1 MANERTNIL
10 SNFSN
15 MNELSNLLMPLGVVA
30 VLGIMILP
38 IPAIFLDLFLS
49 TSITISIMILL
60 VSIYVLKPLEFSVF
74 PSILLITTLYRLAL
88 NVASTR
94 LILLHG
100 NEGPDAAGKVIMA
113 FGQFVVGGNYAV
125 GIVVFT
131 ILVIINF
138 IVITK
143 GAGRIAEVSARFTLD
158 AMPGKQMAID
168 ADLNTGLINED
179 DARKRRK
186 EIAKE
191 ADFYGAMDGA
201 SKFVRGDAVAAILI
215 TIINIVGGFV
225 IGVMQQGMDAAN
237 AAKVY
242 TILTVGD
249 GLVAQIPALIVSTA
263 AGIIV
268 TRAASESNLGSDVM
282 TQFFRY
288 PKAIASAAGVL
299 FVLGLVPGLPH
310 FAFITLS
317 AITGGIAY
325 MVYQSQLKLEEEE
338 DAAKKVQ
345 ALKPEPKPIDEV
357 PMLDALTV
365 EIGYRLIPLVDSAQG
380 GELLDR
386 IKAIRKQFVNEMGF
400 LVPPIHI
407 KDNLQLN
414 PAEYVVLLR
423 GMEIARA
430 DVQPDSYMAIDP
442 GTAQKGLAGIPTKE
456 PAFGLPALWVT
467 EADKEKAQLM
477 GYTVVNASTVVATHA
492 TEVIRTHAHELLD
505 RQETQKLI
513 DGIQKTHP
521 KVVEE
526 LVPNLLPLG
535 IVQKVLQNLL
545 KEKVSIRDMLTIL
558 EALADYAPLTKD
570 SDALTDYAR
579 HHLGRTI
586 TKQYINP
593 DGTLT
598 VMTLDGKLEDTIS
611 KSVRQSPQG
620 AYLSIEPNTAHKM
633 LNKIK
638 DAMEDMINQGYQ
650 SILLTSPEIR
660 RYVKKLVERFFP
672 TLVVLSH
679 SELTGNVKVKTI
691 KVVRLEDAH

>member
-1 MANERTNIL
+1 MANERANIL
-10 SNFSN
+10 SKFSN
-15 MNELSNLLMPLGVVA
+15 MNDLSNLLMPLGVVA

-49 TSITISIMILL
+49 TSITLSVMILL

-74 PSILLITTLYRLAL
+74 PSILLVTTLYRLAL

-113 FGQFVVGGNYAV
+113 FGQFVVGGNFAV
-125 GIVVFT
+125 GIVVFS

-186 EIAKE
+186 AIADE

-263 AGIIV
+263 AGIVV

-282 TQFFRY
+282 KQFFRY

-325 MVYQSQLKLEEEE
+325 MVYQSQLKAQEEEE
-338 DAAKKVQ
+338 EAARKVQ
-345 ALKPEPKPIDEV
+345 ALKPEPKPIEEV

-386 IKAIRKQFVNEMGF
+386 IKAIRKQFANEMGF

-414 PAEYVVLLR
+414 PTEYVVLLR

-430 DVQPDSYMAIDP
+430 EVQPDNYMAIDP
-442 GTAQKGLAGIPTKE
+442 GTAQKGLAGIPAKE

-513 DGIQKTHP
+513 DGVQKTHP

-526 LVPNLLPLG
+526 LIPGLLSLG
-535 IVQKVLQNLL
+535 IIQKVLQNLL
-545 KEKVSIRDMLTIL
+545 KEKVSIRDLLTIL

-570 SDALTDYAR
+570 SDALTDYVR

-586 TKQYINP
+586 TKQYVTP
-593 DGTLT
+593 DGSLP
-598 VMTLDGKLEDTIS
+598 VMTLDGRIEDVIS
-611 KSVRQSPQG
+611 KSIRQSSQG
-620 AYLSIEPNTAHKM
+620 AYLSIEPDTAHNI
-633 LNKIK
+633 LNRIKI
-638 DAMEDMINQGYQ
+638 AVEEMFNQGYQ
-650 SILLTSPEIR
+650 AVLLTSPEIR

-672 TLVVLSH
+672 TLIVLSH
-679 SELTGNVKVKTI
+679 SELTGNVKVKTV
-691 KVVRLEDAH
+691 KVVRL